1 MQGLYISIFI
11 LLKVSDKDFCKRDK
25 NMILEFLVST
35 KFIIW
40 KTAQHSDLLCCL
52 SWTDKRI
59 LIIDKSEKLIKK
71 SGKST
76 NEWLRSV
83 TYISNRKTCT
93 GRAAEFLL
101 RRIYFRV
108 TLFTFLNRWVGGF
121 YLSVKESGKPN
132 KLWSIF

>member
-1 MQGLYISIFI
+1 MYISIFI